1 MASSSEEVLE
11 AAVARIPEIARIIA
25 SLPVEDQPSAFDVA
39 ERSYLR
45 TAKYL
50 GGADDLAQKWVSAV
64 MYRLREEVEEQLL
77 ANRKLSKALHEEL
90 VGKPIEARTSK
101 SAFAISDAALAE
113 TIEKDIEQVVLKTY
127 GSDTQ
132 RDTLRNEASSKA
144 ETDAAG
150 RQAGNI
156 LTERGGL
163 AQAEP
168 QRPTGRGAHDAG

>member
-25 SLPVEDQPSAFDVA
+25 SLPVEHQPSAFDVA

-50 GGADDLAQKWVSAV
+50 GGADDLAQRWASAV
-64 MYRLREEVEEQLL
+64 MFRLREQVEERVL
-77 ANRKLSKALHEEL
+77 AKRKLLTVLYEDLAATPVAAGISE
-90 VGKPIEARTSK
+90 
-101 SAFAISDAALAE
+101 SATGTTDDASAE

-132 RDTLRNEASSKA
+132 RDTLRSEVTSKA
-144 ETDAAG
+144 ETDEQSANPMSK
-150 RQAGNI
+150 RQPI
-156 LTERGGL
+156 LLSKLPEL
-163 AQAEP
+163 V
-168 QRPTGRGAHDAG
+168 